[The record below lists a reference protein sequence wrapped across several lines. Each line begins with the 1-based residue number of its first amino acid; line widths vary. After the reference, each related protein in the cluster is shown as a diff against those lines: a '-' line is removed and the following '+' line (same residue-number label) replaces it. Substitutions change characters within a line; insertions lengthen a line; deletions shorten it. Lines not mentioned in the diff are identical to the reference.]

1 MITDQAARQRIATSL
16 DESLLVEAAAGTGKT
31 TVLVERL
38 VAILGAGRTTV
49 DRIVAVTFTRKAAG
63 ELKLR
68 LRQGLDRAREVAQ
81 DTQEAT
87 HLEAA
92 VARLEEAHI
101 GTIHSFCAEILRERP
116 VEAGIDPAFQE
127 IDGEEAAR
135 RYERAFQSWIER
147 KLEEMPEGLRR
158 ALSRLGLEQS
168 ADATSPLERLRRA
181 GYDLVDWR
189 DFPTPW
195 ERRPFDREVEM
206 DTLLDG
212 VDELAGLYHRC
223 QNRRDSLRRALEPA
237 TELASWIQRSEAVGT
252 RDYDELE
259 ARLVDLHRQLSFKET
274 WKGRGK
280 WFAPDVSREAAL
292 EARAVVL
299 QDLATFK
306 SRANADLAATLHTE
320 LREVIE
326 SYEDLKRR
334 AGELDF
340 LDLLLFTRDLVR
352 GNTAVRT
359 YLQER
364 FTHLFVDEF
373 QDTDPLQVEI
383 LLLLSADDPKESNWT
398 KVRPKA
404 GRLFLV
410 GDPKQS
416 IYRFRR
422 ADVLLYQKIK
432 RRLTAPGGGLELLH
446 LSRNFRA
453 VRPLQ
458 EAVNA
463 AFAPQ
468 MTGDINSGQPEYIP
482 LDPHREAAEN
492 QPHLIALPAPTPF
505 GYSRVTKTQIE
516 ACLPDTIAAFTEWMV
531 KESGW
536 TVENPNRRGERVPIA
551 ARHIVLL
558 FRRFL
563 SWNSD
568 VTDPYLRGLE
578 ARGLPH
584 LLVGGRSFYQRE
596 EVETL
601 RAALNAIEW
610 PDDELAVFA
619 TLRGDFFALGDDLL
633 LRFRSESGSLHP
645 FRPLAADLPPAF
657 YPVKDALEEIATLH
671 RQRNQHPIVD
681 TIHRLLENSR
691 AHAGFAL
698 RPAGNQVLA
707 NVQRIC
713 DLARS
718 FEMRGGL
725 SFRGFV
731 DRLGEEA
738 ERLGS
743 SQAPV
748 LEEGADGVRIM
759 TAHAAKGLEF
769 PVVILADIT
778 ANLTRRQA
786 SLYVDTDRSLA
797 AHQILGYSPWELQD
811 HGDLELERDRAE
823 GLRLAY
829 VAATRARDL
838 LVVPGV
844 GTGPWENGWVSPLN
858 DALYPA
864 RENFSHSRQAPGCP
878 AFGAT
883 TVLRFADNFN
893 GSPEESIRPGGHH
906 PKAGEHEVVW
916 WDPSK
921 LRLGVEANL
930 GLRREQIL
938 SPDQGSTHEREG
950 LERYLGWRAEREQA
964 IATGQQPQFDVIT
977 PTEVERPPLDFD
989 ASITLEILPRLP
1001 GRPSGMRFGTL
1012 VHTLL
1017 RDVELNAE
1025 PTAVAALAELHGR
1038 LLGSSSEEIEAATE
1052 SVSATLAHPLL
1063 RRAAT
1068 AERCHREAP
1077 ILLRLGKDQQSDQHQ
1092 DRPSNPGGDRLIE
1105 GTLDLAFLDEE
1116 IWTVIDFKTDL
1127 DLEAQAEKYRRQVA
1141 WYVYAMA
1148 QLTGVEARG
1157 VLLGI

>member
-1 MITDQAARQRIATSL
+1 MNTTDQDARERIATSL
-16 DESLLVEAAAGTGKT
+16 GESLLVEAAAGTGKT
-31 TVLVERL
+31 TVLVDRL
-38 VAILGAGRTTV
+38 VAILRAGETTV

-68 LRQGLDRAREVAQ
+68 LRQGLDRAREAADDPQ
-81 DTQEAT
+81 QAA

-116 VEAGIDPAFQE
+116 VEAGIDPAFRE
-127 IDGEEAAR
+127 IDGEEADR
-135 RYERAFQSWIER
+135 RYKRAFQSWIEQ
-147 KLEEMPEGLRR
+147 KLQEMPEGLRR
-158 ALSRLGLEQS
+158 ALSRLAIERSPEG
-168 ADATSPLERLRRA
+168 TSPLERLRGA
-181 GYDLVDWR
+181 GWSLVEWR

-195 ERRPFDREVEM
+195 ERRPFDREGEIDM
-206 DTLLDG
+206 LLDR
-212 VDELAGLYHRC
+212 VDELAGLFHRC
-223 QNRRDSLRRALEPA
+223 QNRRDYLRRALEPA
-237 TELASWIQRSEAVGT
+237 EQFASWIQRSEAVGT
-252 RDYDELE
+252 RDYDDLE
-259 ARLVDLHRQLSFKET
+259 ARLAELQRQLAGMAN

-280 WFAPDVSREAAL
+280 WFAPDVSRDAAV
-292 EARAVVL
+292 EARDVIL

-306 SRANADLAATLHTE
+306 DRADADLAAILRSE
-320 LREVIE
+320 LWEVIAT
-326 SYEDLKRR
+326 YEDLKRR

-340 LDLLLFTRDLVR
+340 LDLLLVTRDLVR
-352 GNTAVRT
+352 DNAFVRT

-364 FTHLFVDEF
+364 YSHLFVDEF
-373 QDTDPLQVEI
+373 QDTDPLQAEI
-383 LLLLSADDPKESNWT
+383 LILLSADDPKENDWT
-398 KVRPKA
+398 KVRPRA

-422 ADVLLYQKIK
+422 ADVLLYQTIK
-432 RRLTAPGGGLELLH
+432 RRLTAPDGGVSLLH
-446 LSRNFRA
+446 LSRSFRA

-458 EAVNA
+458 QAVNA
-463 AFAPQ
+463 AFAGQ
-468 MTGDINSGQPEYIP
+468 MTGDQDSGQPEYIP
-482 LDPHREAAEN
+482 LDPHREAPDT

-505 GYSRVTKTQIE
+505 GRSRITKTQIE
-516 ACLPDTIAAFTEWMV
+516 ACLPDTVAAFVDWLV
-531 KESGW
+531 HESGW
-536 TVENPNRRGERVPIA
+536 TVEDPVHRGERVPVA
-551 ARHIVLL
+551 PRHIVLL

-563 SWNSD
+563 SWNRD
-568 VTDPYLRGLE
+568 VTDRYLRALE

-596 EVETL
+596 EVETV

-633 LRFRSESGSLHP
+633 LRFRIESGSLHP
-645 FRPLAADLPPAF
+645 FRPLPDDLIPEFFPIRE
-657 YPVKDALEEIATLH
+657 ALEELAALH
-671 RQRNQHPIVD
+671 RHRNHRPLVD
-681 TIHRLLENSR
+681 TIHRLLEQSR

-718 FEMRGGL
+718 FEVRGGL

-731 DRLGEEA
+731 ERLGEEA

-748 LEEGADGVRIM
+748 LEEGADGVRVM

-786 SLYVDTDRSLA
+786 GLYVDTDRGLA
-797 AHQILGYSPWELQD
+797 AHQLLGLSPWELQE

-829 VAATRARDL
+829 VSATRARDL

-844 GTGPWENGWVSPLN
+844 GTQPWESGWASPLN
-858 DALYPA
+858 AALYPE
-864 RENFSHSRQAPGCP
+864 RKDFSSSHPAPGCP

-883 TVLRFADNFN
+883 TVLRFADSYS
-893 GSPEESIRPGGHH
+893 GAPEESIRPGLHR
-906 PKAGEHEVVW
+906 PLAGEHKVVW

-938 SPDQGSTHEREG
+938 SPDATGTHEGEG
-950 LERYLGWRAEREQA
+950 LARYEDWRERRDRAVE
-964 IATGQQPQFDVIT
+964 TGKHPHFDVVT

-989 ASITLEILPRLP
+989 APVTVEIIPHHA
-1001 GRPSGMRFGTL
+1001 GRPSGIRFGTL
-1012 VHTLL
+1012 VHTML
-1017 RDVELNAE
+1017 RDIPFDAGRA
-1025 PTAVAALAELHGR
+1025 AVAALAELHGR
-1038 LLGSSSEEIEAATE
+1038 LLHAPQDEVEAATD
-1052 SVSATLAHPLL
+1052 SVAVALAHPLL
-1063 RRAAT
+1063 RRAAS

-1077 ILLRLGKDQQSDQHQ
+1077 ILLRLDHGPHGGRDQEQM
-1092 DRPSNPGGDRLIE
+1092 IE
-1105 GTLDLAFLDEE
+1105 GTLDLTFYDEDT
-1116 IWTVIDFKTDL
+1116 WTVIDFKTDA

-1141 WYVYAMA
+1141 WYVYAMTR
-1148 QLTGVEARG
+1148 LTGAEARG
-1157 VLLGI
+1157 VLLGV